1 MKEAGENGS
10 WAKLAPMAAP
20 NATSSANDQ
29 FIAASFDRERND
41 RWDNRETNRRAMRQQ
56 GSDLYIHITPYKE
69 IEVNL
74 ERRALP
80 RRTIQLPI
88 IVHDRFGVTT
98 DVSGKGV
105 RFEASL
111 PVEPGTDIEFAVS
124 LDRNGTESFWLR
136 CEGRV
141 VRVDT
146 DDDRIFV
153 TATIDSIAFDE
164 PTH

>member
-1 MKEAGENGS
+1 MNGAGQIGS
-10 WAKLAPMAAP
+10 WNKLASMAAP
-20 NATSSANDQ
+20 SLSSSANDQ
-29 FIAASFDRERND
+29 WFSASLDRESHD
-41 RWDNRETNRRAMRQQ
+41 RWDSLETNLRAMRRS
-56 GSDLYIHITPYKE
+56 GSLLYIHITPTRRV
-69 IEVNL
+69 EVNL

-111 PVEPGTDIEFAVS
+111 PEEPGSDIEFAVS

-164 PTH
+164 PSH